1 MLSGD
6 CMDKEGVSNSGPLIH
21 LAQIGRFKLLSMF
34 SKIYIP
40 RKVYEEVSIPD
51 KPGEAELR
59 SAENIEV
66 LGVLESEVE
75 SIKARICVKL
85 DEGELQALC
94 LCEKLGVNLFLT
106 DDLDARETG
115 KKLGFEVHGSVGII
129 ARAYRECL
137 VDLRETENALKALYE
152 VSSLFVA
159 KEIIEMALKE
169 LRRFKKVKG

>member
-94 LCEKLGVNLFLT
+94 LCEKLG
-106 DDLDARETG
+106 
-115 KKLGFEVHGSVGII
+115 FEVHGSVGII

-137 VDLRETENALKALYE
+137 VDLRETENALKALYG